1 MMSPVYSVHL
11 ASSDDAAHAAFRT
24 MDCGAPRPA

>member
-24 MDCGAPRPA
+24 LDFGARRTA

>member
-11 ASSDDAAHAAFRT
+11 ASSDDAVHAAFRA
-24 MDCGAPRPA
+24 MDFGAQRLA

>member
-11 ASSDDAAHAAFRT
+11 ASSDDAAPAAFRT
-24 MDCGAPRPA
+24 MDFGAPRPA